1 MPLKYYCPKCDKRFI
16 DWGAEK
22 LGFKCPTCTGETLFR
37 VGTHPDGGDGAP
49 SLSKAAAKRKLKPK
63 AKVKAEVK
71 GGFGDEVDLG
81 DSFAID
87 VEVEVDA
94 LDVDVVL
101 EDDEEGVL
109 GDSLLIDED

>member
-1 MPLKYYCPKCDKRFI
+1 MPLKYYCPKCEKRFI

-37 VGTHPDGGDGAP
+37 VGTHPDGEDGAP
-49 SLSKAAAKRKLKPK
+49 SLSKGAAKRKLKPK
-63 AKVKAEVK
+63 AKVKVESK
-71 GGFGDEVDLG
+71 GEFGDEVDLG

-87 VEVEVDA
+87 GDVDA

-101 EDDEEGVL
+101 EDDDEEGVL

>member
-1 MPLKYYCPKCDKRFI
+1 MPLKYYCPKCEKRFI

-37 VGTHPDGGDGAP
+37 VGTHPDGEDGAP

-63 AKVKAEVK
+63 AKVKADVK
-71 GGFGDEVDLG
+71 SEFGDEVDLG
-81 DSFAID
+81 DAFAID
-87 VEVEVDA
+87 GEVDA

-101 EDDEEGVL
+101 EDDEGEGVL

>member
-1 MPLKYYCPKCDKRFI
+1 MPLKYYCPKCEKRFI

-37 VGTHPDGGDGAP
+37 VGTHPEGEDGAP
-49 SLSKAAAKRKLKPK
+49 SLSKGAAKRKLKPK
-63 AKVKAEVK
+63 AKIKAEVK
-71 GGFGDEVDLG
+71 GEFGDEVDTG

-87 VEVEVDA
+87 GEVDA

-101 EDDEEGVL
+101 EDDDGEAVL